1 MYNIGII
8 SDVHDWHTDQIEGSL
23 KKRKC
28 KTTRFFFEDL
38 IFGFKKN
45 KINFFNNKNLNKFDG
60 IWVRFI
66 NSGSIEEITTKLTIL
81 HLFKECKVYVHNS
94 ADVIEKTVDKVRST
108 GLLRING
115 FLTPDTYIW
124 FEKKKTFFPKG
135 VKKKLVKPIF
145 GSQGKNIF
153 MINKPEDIKEK
164 EITGGV
170 FYVQE
175 FINSEKKNIYSD
187 IRVLVSNHK
196 IVSAMERKSK
206 NFITNA
212 YQGAKCK
219 KIAINEKLRSLASK
233 VSRLFSLGYAGIDIK
248 IDKDKFSVLEINSV
262 PSWKAMQQIERI
274 NISEV
279 LVNDFLKKVKCKQ

>member
-1 MYNIGII
+1 MYKIGII
-8 SDVHDWHTDQIEGSL
+8 SDVHDWHTDQIESSL

-28 KTTRFFFEDL
+28 KITRIFFEDL
-38 IFGFKKN
+38 IFSFKKN
-45 KINFFNNKNLNKFDG
+45 KINFFNNKNLSKFDG

-81 HLFKECKVYVHNS
+81 HLFKECKIYVHNS

-115 FLTPDTYIW
+115 FLTPDTYVW

-135 VKKKLVKPIF
+135 VKKILVKPIF

-153 MINKPEDIKEK
+153 MINKPEDVKGT
-164 EITGGV
+164 EIIGGV

-187 IRVLVSNHK
+187 IRVLVSNHR
-196 IVSAMERKSK
+196 IVSAMERESK
-206 NFITNA
+206 NFITNV

-219 KIAINEKLRSLASK
+219 KIVINQKLRRLASK
-233 VSRLFSLGYAGIDIK
+233 VSRLFNLGYAGIDIK

-262 PSWKAMQQIERI
+262 PSWKALQKIEKI

-279 LVNDFLKKVKCKQ
+279 LVNDFLKKVKCRK